1 MRSSVGAEMMIM
13 VIMMMGD
20 DQDWI
25 RCSEGQCSPHA
36 VYRCA
41 ALCTV
46 CTAVQQ
52 GGGRDNAEC
61 AVSHSWEAAGR
72 GAESDMRVSNGD
84 NTDPEPGE
92 TKEHCAGPPSEYN
105 LLLTTIHKTVITTF
119 YSRTLV

>member
-1 MRSSVGAEMMIM
+1 MLYIKEAG
-13 VIMMMGD
+13 
-20 DQDWI
+20 
-25 RCSEGQCSPHA
+25 
-36 VYRCA
+36 
-41 ALCTV
+41 
-46 CTAVQQ
+46 
-52 GGGRDNAEC
+52 DNAEC

-72 GAESDMRVSNGD
+72 GAESDMRVTNGD

>member
-1 MRSSVGAEMMIM
+1 MIRTWAGSGAAKVSVLPSVCTE
-13 VIMMMGD
+13 D
-20 DQDWI
+20 
-25 RCSEGQCSPHA
+25 
-36 VYRCA
+36 RCA

-46 CTAVQQ
+46 RVRQLYIKEA
-52 GGGRDNAEC
+52 GDNAEC

-84 NTDPEPGE
+84 NIDPEPGE